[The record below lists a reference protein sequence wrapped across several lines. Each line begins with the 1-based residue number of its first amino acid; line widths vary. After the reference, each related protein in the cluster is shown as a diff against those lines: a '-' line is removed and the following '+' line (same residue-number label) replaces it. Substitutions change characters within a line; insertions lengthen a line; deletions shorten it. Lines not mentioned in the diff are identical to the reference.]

1 MLQSGIYLVNIRMHH
16 IWQTC

>member
-1 MLQSGIYLVNIRMHH
+1 MSQSGIYLVNIRMHH